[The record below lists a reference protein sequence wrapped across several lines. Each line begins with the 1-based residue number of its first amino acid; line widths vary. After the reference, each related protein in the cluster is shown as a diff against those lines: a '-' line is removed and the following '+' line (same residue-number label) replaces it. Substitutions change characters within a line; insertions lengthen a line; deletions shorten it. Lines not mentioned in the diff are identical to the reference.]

1 MSEKSSEFKFVSKN
15 KHTSSSYHKQ
25 ITYEQVVLMKF
36 GIKTENCVRHVSLN
50 LNYA

>member
-1 MSEKSSEFKFVSKN
+1 MSEKSSKN

-36 GIKTENCVRHVSLN
+36 GIKQRTVYFMLV
-50 LNYA
+50 